1 MWKIAV
7 GFAIFAGLALYVI
20 SKGGDSLDMS
30 GEKHG
35 ADAVHA
41 PAPAEAPAAAAPA
54 AAPAAPAAAP
64 AAPAAAPAP
73 ATK

>member
-64 AAPAAAPAP
+64 AP
-73 ATK
+73 ATKELQ

>member
-20 SKGGDSLDMS
+20 SKGGDSLDMG

-41 PAPAEAPAAAAPA
+41 PAPAEAPAAA
-54 AAPAAPAAAP
+54 P